1 MIGSGF
7 QIYTS
12 RVPNNYVNQTTKIY
26 ILFHFIN
33 IQLVNFMTLT
43 PINKCMVYDRRSETK
58 FHAGSYILAK
68 S

>member
-1 MIGSGF
+1 MIGLEY

-12 RVPNNYVNQTTKIY
+12 RVPTNYVKQITEIY

-33 IQLVNFMTLT
+33 IKLINFMTLT

-58 FHAGSYILAK
+58 FHAASYILAK